1 MARYA
6 AFELAQDRCA
16 AHAARARRLF
26 LRVHLG
32 GFSAS
37 NPAVAAEQNGGVRS
51 GRTSRY
57 ASGGRSKQ
65 VGDSTRYGIRS
76 THAAQ

>member
-26 LRVHLG
+26 CEFTLEAFLPLIQR
-32 GFSAS
+32 
-37 NPAVAAEQNGGVRS
+37 
-51 GRTSRY
+51 
-57 ASGGRSKQ
+57 
-65 VGDSTRYGIRS
+65 
-76 THAAQ
+76 

>member
-1 MARYA
+1 LLRIA
-6 AFELAQDRCA
+6 EPLT
-16 AHAARARRLF
+16 LPGPGGSF

-32 GFSAS
+32 GFSAP

-51 GRTSRY
+51 GKTSRY